1 MVVNFVAEKIKRGKN
16 PIKDKCANHLTF
28 HKISNT
34 EFVKILII
42 ILDILKI
49 PDFLLSAP
57 DSRRS

>member
-1 MVVNFVAEKIKRGKN
+1 MEGNFVAEKIKRGKYL
-16 PIKDKCANHLTF
+16 IEEKFANHLTF

-49 PDFLLSAP
+49 PDFIIGT
-57 DSRRS
+57 

>member
-1 MVVNFVAEKIKRGKN
+1 MEGNFVAEKIKRGKN

-49 PDFLLSAP
+49 PDFIIGT
-57 DSRRS
+57 